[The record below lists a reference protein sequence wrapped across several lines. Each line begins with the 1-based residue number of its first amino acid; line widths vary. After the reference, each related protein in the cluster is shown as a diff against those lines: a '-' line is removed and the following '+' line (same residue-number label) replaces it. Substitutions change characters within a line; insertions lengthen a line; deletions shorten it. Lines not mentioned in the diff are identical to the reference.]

1 MRGVLVVH
9 GLWLCACGRVSFE
22 DQPEPPASVPEVPV
36 YGAPRPII
44 ELNVAGYRDDDP
56 TATGDLLELY
66 FNSNRPGG
74 PGLQDIY
81 VSRRARTT
89 DPWGPPALVPE
100 LSTADDESNP
110 DVSFDGLTL
119 YFDRTLANT
128 TTDVD
133 IYVSTR
139 ASRGAP
145 WSPPALVPELN
156 SVLAD
161 WSASP
166 SLDGAEVMVSSNRGG
181 SDGVFLT
188 TLDPDA
194 QRFTPMTWMID
205 GTDAYLAPDGCHLF
219 FHDGDLWV
227 ATRAGPGQPF
237 GAPEPLAELDSSAND
252 TDAWASA
259 DLWVF
264 MFASE
269 RTGDSDL
276 YEALAE

>member
-1 MRGVLVVH
+1 MVH
-9 GLWLCACGRVSFE
+9 GLWLCACGRLSFE
-22 DQPEPPASVPEVPV
+22 DQLQPPGVPEVPV
-36 YGAPRPII
+36 YSAPRPIA

-81 VSRRARTT
+81 VTRRATT
-89 DPWGPPALVPE
+89 SDPWGPPALVSE
-100 LSTADDESNP
+100 LSTTDDESNP
-110 DVSFDGLTL
+110 DISLDGLTM
-119 YFDRTLANT
+119 YFDRTLAST
-128 TTDVD
+128 TTGVD
-133 IYVSTR
+133 LYVSRR
-139 ASRGAP
+139 ASRDQP
-145 WSPPALVPELN
+145 WSAPVLVPELN
-156 SVLAD
+156 SAFAD

-166 SLDGAEVMVSSNRGG
+166 SLDGSEVMVSSNRSGT
-181 SDGVFLT
+181 DGVFLT

-194 QRFTPMTWMID
+194 QRFKSMTWMIE

-237 GAPEPLAELDSSAND
+237 GPPEPLSELDSSAND

-259 DLWVF
+259 DLRVF